1 MKHFL
6 SSIIIILL
14 GLVLAFW
21 WGGLR
26 ALALTLLL
34 SGLEI
39 ALSFDNAILNV
50 SILQKMN
57 PRWQKRFY
65 TWGIFFAV
73 FFTRFLFPVMI
84 VVMTTHL
91 NLWEVLQL
99 AVHSPQE
106 YSKHLDKAHVSFS
119 IFGGLFLW
127 QVFCGF
133 FFNKNKTVDWCFK
146 IEHFFKKIGKGQ
158 LNLFLLPMAILYL
171 LQYFM
176 PINQQKTVI
185 LSGSCA
191 ISLFFFLHF
200 FILLL
205 KKKSVQSVST
215 GILPFLYL
223 EILDIAFSLDG
234 VISAFAIT
242 TDLVILFIGLSIG
255 AVFVRS
261 ITIFL
266 AENGIMKQF
275 IYLEHGAY
283 YAIGILSVIMLS
295 SYFITIPGF
304 LTALICLIVLA
315 VSLFSSIRHHR
326 IG

>member
-1 MKHFL
+1 
-6 SSIIIILL
+6 
-14 GLVLAFW
+14 
-21 WGGLR
+21 
-26 ALALTLLL
+26 
-34 SGLEI
+34 
-39 ALSFDNAILNV
+39 
-50 SILQKMN
+50 
-57 PRWQKRFY
+57 
-65 TWGIFFAV
+65 
-73 FFTRFLFPVMI
+73 MI

-99 AVHSPQE
+99 AMRSPQE
-106 YSKHLDKAHVSFS
+106 YSQHLDKAHVSFS

-133 FFNKNKTVDWCFK
+133 FFNNNKKIDWFFK
-146 IEHFFKKIGKGQ
+146 IEYFLKKIGKWKV
-158 LNLFLLPMAILYL
+158 NLFLLPMAILCL

-176 PINQQKTVI
+176 PANQQKTVI
-185 LSGSCA
+185 LSGACA
-191 ISLFFFLHF
+191 IGLFFFLHF

-205 KKKSVQSVST
+205 QKKREQSTST

-223 EILDIAFSLDG
+223 EILDVSFSLDG

-266 AENGIMKQF
+266 AEKGVMKQF

-295 SYFITIPGF
+295 SYFIAVPGF
-304 LTALICLIVLA
+304 LTALICLTLLA